1 MLEYNDLENSKK
13 IINSIKI
20 TGDFFLYPEES
31 LEYLEAQL
39 KGTILDR
46 DMLKEKMDK
55 CLKNS
60 EAFGFDT
67 ESMVAA
73 ILGCVD
79 GQLNWIKLN
88 NQTKT
93 KAEQKRYP
101 HIKLYID

>member
-1 MLEYNDLENSKK
+1 VLKTARNIYKTQKLIKILLEYNDQEASKK
-13 IINSIKI
+13 VINSIKI

-46 DMLKEKMDK
+46 EMLKEKMDK

-73 ILGCVD
+73 ILGCVA
-79 GQLNWIKLN
+79 K
-88 NQTKT
+88 
-93 KAEQKRYP
+93 
-101 HIKLYID
+101 

>member
-1 MLEYNDLENSKK
+1 MLKYNDQEDSKK

-31 LEYLEAQL
+31 LEDLEAQL
-39 KGTILDR
+39 KGTLLDR
-46 DMLKEKMDK
+46 YKLKEKIDK
-55 CLKNS
+55 CLENS

-79 GQLNWIKLN
+79 GQLN
-88 NQTKT
+88 
-93 KAEQKRYP
+93 
-101 HIKLYID
+101 

>member
-1 MLEYNDLENSKK
+1 VLKTARNIYKTQKLIKILLKYNDQEDSKK

-31 LEYLEAQL
+31 LEDLEAQL
-39 KGTILDR
+39 KGTLLDR
-46 DMLKEKMDK
+46 YKLKEKIDK
-55 CLKNS
+55 CLENS

-79 GQLNWIKLN
+79 GQLN
-88 NQTKT
+88 
-93 KAEQKRYP
+93 
-101 HIKLYID
+101 

>member
-1 MLEYNDLENSKK
+1 VLKTARNIYKTQKLIKILLEYNDQEDSKK

-73 ILGCVD
+73 ILGCVS
-79 GQLNWIKLN
+79 K
-88 NQTKT
+88 
-93 KAEQKRYP
+93 
-101 HIKLYID
+101 

>member
-1 MLEYNDLENSKK
+1 VLKTARNIYKTQKLIKILLEYNDQEDSKK

-39 KGTILDR
+39 IGTILDR

-73 ILGCVD
+73 ILGCVA
-79 GQLNWIKLN
+79 K
-88 NQTKT
+88 
-93 KAEQKRYP
+93 
-101 HIKLYID
+101 

>member
-1 MLEYNDLENSKK
+1 VLRTARNIYKTQKLIKILLEYNDQEDSKK

-31 LEYLEAQL
+31 LEDLEAQL
-39 KGTILDR
+39 KGTLLDR
-46 DMLKEKMDK
+46 YKLKEKIDK
-55 CLKNS
+55 CLENS

-79 GQLNWIKLN
+79 GQLN
-88 NQTKT
+88 
-93 KAEQKRYP
+93 
-101 HIKLYID
+101 

>member
-1 MLEYNDLENSKK
+1 MLKTARNIYKTQKLIKILLEYNDQEDSKK

-46 DMLKEKMDK
+46 DKLKEKIDI
-55 CLKNS
+55 CLKDS
-60 EAFGFDT
+60 EAFGFDN

-73 ILGCVD
+73 ILGCVA
-79 GQLNWIKLN
+79 K
-88 NQTKT
+88 
-93 KAEQKRYP
+93 
-101 HIKLYID
+101 

>member
-1 MLEYNDLENSKK
+1 VLKTARNIYKTQKLIKILLNYNDQEDSKK

-31 LEYLEAQL
+31 LEDLEAQL
-39 KGTILDR
+39 KGTLLDR
-46 DMLKEKMDK
+46 YKLKEKIDK
-55 CLKNS
+55 CLENS

-79 GQLNWIKLN
+79 GQLN
-88 NQTKT
+88 
-93 KAEQKRYP
+93 
-101 HIKLYID
+101 

>member
-1 MLEYNDLENSKK
+1 VLKTARNIYKTQKLIKILLEYNDQVDGKK
-13 IINSIKI
+13 IINSIRI

-39 KGTILDR
+39 TGTMLDR
-46 DMLKEKMDK
+46 DMLKEKIDE

-73 ILGCVD
+73 ILGCVY
-79 GQLNWIKLN
+79 GHN
-88 NQTKT
+88 
-93 KAEQKRYP
+93 
-101 HIKLYID
+101 

>member
-1 MLEYNDLENSKK
+1 MLKTARNIHKAQKLIKILLEYNDQEDSKK
-13 IINSIKI
+13 FINSIKI

-46 DMLKEKMDK
+46 DMLKEKIDI
-55 CLKNS
+55 CLKDCQ
-60 EAFGFDT
+60 AFGFDT

-79 GQLNWIKLN
+79 K
-88 NQTKT
+88 
-93 KAEQKRYP
+93 
-101 HIKLYID
+101 

>member
-1 MLEYNDLENSKK
+1 MLKTARNIYKTQKLIKILLEYNDREDSKK

-31 LEYLEAQL
+31 LEYLESQL

-55 CLKNS
+55 CLKDS

-73 ILGCVD
+73 ILGCVA
-79 GQLNWIKLN
+79 K
-88 NQTKT
+88 
-93 KAEQKRYP
+93 
-101 HIKLYID
+101 

>member
-1 MLEYNDLENSKK
+1 VLKTARNIYKTQKLIKILLEYNDQEDGKK

-31 LEYLEAQL
+31 LEDLETQL
-39 KGTILDR
+39 KGTLLDR
-46 DMLKEKMDK
+46 YKLKEKIDK
-55 CLKNS
+55 CLENS

-79 GQLNWIKLN
+79 GQLN
-88 NQTKT
+88 
-93 KAEQKRYP
+93 
-101 HIKLYID
+101 

>member
-1 MLEYNDLENSKK
+1 VLKTARNIHKAQKLIKILLEYNDNEEDSKK

-46 DMLKEKMDK
+46 YKLKEKIDS
-55 CLKNS
+55 CLAKS

-67 ESMVAA
+67 ESMVDA
-73 ILGCVD
+73 IVGCV
-79 GQLNWIKLN
+79 GK
-88 NQTKT
+88 
-93 KAEQKRYP
+93 
-101 HIKLYID
+101 

>member
-1 MLEYNDLENSKK
+1 MLKTAQNIYKTQKLIKILLEYNDQEDGKK

-39 KGTILDR
+39 KGTLLDR
-46 DMLKEKMDK
+46 YKLKEKIDK
-55 CLKNS
+55 CLENS

-73 ILGCVD
+73 ILGCVA
-79 GQLNWIKLN
+79 K
-88 NQTKT
+88 
-93 KAEQKRYP
+93 
-101 HIKLYID
+101 

>member
-1 MLEYNDLENSKK
+1 MLKTARNIYKTQKLIKILLEYNDQEDSKK

-39 KGTILDR
+39 KGTLLDR
-46 DMLKEKMDK
+46 YKLKEKIDK
-55 CLKNS
+55 CLENS

-79 GQLNWIKLN
+79 GQLN
-88 NQTKT
+88 
-93 KAEQKRYP
+93 
-101 HIKLYID
+101 

>member
-1 MLEYNDLENSKK
+1 MLKTAQNIYKTQKLIKILLEYNDQEDSKK

-31 LEYLEAQL
+31 LEDLEAQL
-39 KGTILDR
+39 KGTLLDR
-46 DMLKEKMDK
+46 YKLKEKIDK
-55 CLKNS
+55 CLENS

-79 GQLNWIKLN
+79 GQLN
-88 NQTKT
+88 
-93 KAEQKRYP
+93 
-101 HIKLYID
+101 

>member
-1 MLEYNDLENSKK
+1 MLKKARNIYKTQKLIKILLEYKDQEDSKNI

-39 KGTILDR
+39 KGTILDN
-46 DMLKEKMDK
+46 DMLQEKIDK

-73 ILGCVD
+73 ILGCV
-79 GQLNWIKLN
+79 GKGEKYL
-88 NQTKT
+88 
-93 KAEQKRYP
+93 
-101 HIKLYID
+101 

>member
-1 MLEYNDLENSKK
+1 MLKTARNIYKTQKLIKILLEYSDQEDSKK

-31 LEYLEAQL
+31 LEDLEAQL
-39 KGTILDR
+39 KGTLLDR
-46 DMLKEKMDK
+46 YKLKEKIDK
-55 CLKNS
+55 CLENS

-79 GQLNWIKLN
+79 GQLN
-88 NQTKT
+88 
-93 KAEQKRYP
+93 
-101 HIKLYID
+101 

>member
-1 MLEYNDLENSKK
+1 VLKTARNIYKTQKLIKILLDYNDQQDSKE

-31 LEYLEAQL
+31 LEYLEDQL
-39 KGTILDR
+39 KGTVLDKVK
-46 DMLKEKMDK
+46 LKEKIDK

-60 EAFGFDT
+60 EAFGFDS

-79 GQLNWIKLN
+79 K
-88 NQTKT
+88 
-93 KAEQKRYP
+93 
-101 HIKLYID
+101 

>member
-1 MLEYNDLENSKK
+1 MLRTAQNIYKTQKLIKILLEYNDQEDGKK

-31 LEYLEAQL
+31 LEDLEAQL
-39 KGTILDR
+39 KGTLLDR
-46 DMLKEKMDK
+46 YKLKEKIDK
-55 CLKNS
+55 CLENS

-79 GQLNWIKLN
+79 GQ
-88 NQTKT
+88 
-93 KAEQKRYP
+93 
-101 HIKLYID
+101 

>member
-1 MLEYNDLENSKK
+1 MLKTARNIYKTQKLIKILLEYNDLENSKK

-46 DMLKEKMDK
+46 DMLKEKTDK
-55 CLKNS
+55 CLKDS

-73 ILGCVD
+73 ILGC
-79 GQLNWIKLN
+79 LAK
-88 NQTKT
+88 
-93 KAEQKRYP
+93 
-101 HIKLYID
+101 

>member
-1 MLEYNDLENSKK
+1 VLKTAQNIHKAQKLIKILLEYNDQEDSKK

-46 DMLKEKMDK
+46 YKLKEKIDR
-55 CLKNS
+55 CLAKS

-67 ESMVAA
+67 ESMVDA
-73 ILGCVD
+73 IVGCV
-79 GQLNWIKLN
+79 GK
-88 NQTKT
+88 
-93 KAEQKRYP
+93 
-101 HIKLYID
+101 

>member
-1 MLEYNDLENSKK
+1 VLKTAQNIYKTQKLIKILLEYNDQEDGKK

-31 LEYLEAQL
+31 LDDLEAQL
-39 KGTILDR
+39 KGTLLDR
-46 DMLKEKMDK
+46 YKLKEKIDK
-55 CLKNS
+55 CLENS

-79 GQLNWIKLN
+79 GQLN
-88 NQTKT
+88 
-93 KAEQKRYP
+93 
-101 HIKLYID
+101 

>member
-1 MLEYNDLENSKK
+1 MLKTARNIYKTQKLIKILLEYNDQEDSKK

-46 DMLKEKMDK
+46 DMLKEKIDI

-73 ILGCVD
+73 ILGCVA
-79 GQLNWIKLN
+79 K
-88 NQTKT
+88 
-93 KAEQKRYP
+93 
-101 HIKLYID
+101 

>member
-1 MLEYNDLENSKK
+1 VLKTAQNTYKTQKLIKILLKYNDQEDSKK

-31 LEYLEAQL
+31 LEDLEAQL
-39 KGTILDR
+39 KGTLLDR
-46 DMLKEKMDK
+46 YKLKEKIDK
-55 CLKNS
+55 CLENS

-79 GQLNWIKLN
+79 GQLN
-88 NQTKT
+88 
-93 KAEQKRYP
+93 
-101 HIKLYID
+101 